1 MGLWG
6 VTPVLVTALLG
17 AGAGSHPALVHHVAD
32 HSAVPAVSSSPNP
45 VLSMTPAVLRQI
57 SADQWQTTVL
67 VDDITGDCRTGQPE
81 EIDYSL
87 ETTGPAK
94 TETPTSLTSVILQHS
109 DVVAATARSLK
120 SISLTHRAVTASAVS
135 ATVPAPAE
143 VACEVT
149 LDFAGLAQVP
159 SSATLVL
166 DGSSSLQ
173 LTVSRDVT
181 LSDYLAIPAIVGA
194 GMALLLLILSLG
206 LVRARDPGG
215 RRKKPGS
222 SKFWNHPVSATGAW
236 TVNDSWATNITAAVA
251 AIGSIYGITTAA
263 NSIFPGVALDRFAIL
278 IAFAGG
284 ITTAAPLFFGIMY
297 SLWTGHH
304 SGAPIDSTIRLPG
317 GKNPGGPASIWTSA
331 GAAITVPGG
340 ATAHGRVGSAQR
352 EVRVEAGQTIQ
363 IPMGSHIEIRATA
376 IALPGGSDVIV
387 PDESELLITND
398 DYPASANFAAHGHGE
413 VSLEFPL
420 HMEVPGGAKITVVGG
435 AHVAL
440 PGGAEIL
447 KADGVPYVL
456 PKDGSHFRL
465 PQGTNMLTGT
475 LGMVI
480 LAALV
485 TIFGIGAE
493 IGIGAVLA
501 IQMSDASTAG
511 HWGAAAIAVAIGI
524 FTLCYSVTAIR
535 ALVDSQPGSSLSSTD
550 GTSFTL

>member
-17 AGAGSHPALVHHVAD
+17 TAAGSHTALVHGVAD
-32 HSAVPAVSSSPNP
+32 HSAVAVVSSSPSP

-57 SADQWQTTVL
+57 SADQWQTTAL
-67 VDDITGDCRTGQPE
+67 VDDIPGGCPTGQPE
-81 EIDYSL
+81 EMDYSL
-87 ETTGPAK
+87 DTTGPAK
-94 TETPTSLTSVILQHS
+94 TETPTSLTSVAWPRS
-109 DVVAATARSLK
+109 DAVSAT
-120 SISLTHRAVTASAVS
+120 TASAVS
-135 ATVPAPAE
+135 APVPAPAE

-149 LDFAGLAQVP
+149 LDFAGLTQVP

-181 LSDYLAIPAIVGA
+181 LFDYLTIPAIVGA

-206 LVRARDPGG
+206 LVRVRDSTG
-215 RRKKPGS
+215 RRKPLSG
-222 SKFWNHPVSATGAW
+222 FWNHPVSATGAW

-251 AIGSIYGITTAA
+251 AIGSIYGITSAA

-297 SLWTGHH
+297 SLWIGRHP
-304 SGAPIDSTIRLPG
+304 GAPIDSTIRLPS
-317 GKNPGGPASIWTSA
+317 GKDTDRAVRICTSA

-340 ATAHGRVGSAQR
+340 ATARGRVGSADR
-352 EVRVEAGQTIQ
+352 EVHVKAGQTNQ
-363 IPMGSHIEIRATA
+363 IPMGSHVEIRSTA

-387 PDESELLITND
+387 PGESELLITSGN
-398 DYPASANFAAHGHGE
+398 YPGSVNFATKGNGN
-413 VSLEFPL
+413 VSVDLPFY
-420 HMEVPGGAKITVVGG
+420 MKVPGGGKITVVGG
-435 AHVAL
+435 AQVAL
-440 PGGAEIL
+440 PGGAEIT
-447 KADGVPYVL
+447 KAGGATYVL
-456 PKDGSHFRL
+456 PQFGSRFRL
-465 PQGTNMLTGT
+465 PQGTNTLTGT
-475 LGMVI
+475 LGMII

-501 IQMSDASTAG
+501 IQLSDASTAG
-511 HWGAAAIAVAIGI
+511 HWGAAVIAAAIGV

-535 ALVDSQPGSSLSSTD
+535 ALVDPQPGSSLSSTD